1 MSVAAATN
9 AGLTDDE
16 IIHRIR
22 EQDAAGELPTPA
34 PPEAV
39 AELETAEGHPMPP
52 LLKRIYLE
60 VADGGFGRW
69 GEALS
74 LTDTTY
80 SFSDSG
86 RLLEE
91 YLGGAQSPTTRRL
104 LYRSW
109 RGAVRSGPSSTTA
122 PQKAACGDGI
132 PTNDALITGTLCSPK
147 TSHWPNGSAGGWTDG
162 RTSRRPPL
170 ARTAQIAETAALQC
184 GCIPV
189 TTPPGSLARLTG
201 QPKRPAQ

>member
-1 MSVAAATN
+1 M
-9 AGLTDDE
+9 TDDE

-22 EQDAAGELPTPA
+22 EQDAAGELPPPA

-39 AELETAEGHPMPP
+39 AELEAAVGHPMPP

-80 SFSDSG
+80 SFSDSS

-91 YLGGAQSPTTRRL
+91 YLG
-104 LYRSW
+104 W
-109 RGAVRSGPSSTTA
+109 RGRPNYPPSVVPLLTWGCAIWSLVDYSTPEGRMWGWDPNARCPEHGHALFPEDLTLA
-122 PQKAACGDGI
+122 ERLCGW
-132 PTNDALITGTLCSPK
+132 L
-147 TSHWPNGSAGGWTDG
+147 DG
-162 RTSRRPPL
+162 RSDF
-170 ARTAQIAETAALQC
+170 
-184 GCIPV
+184 
-189 TTPPGSLARLTG
+189 
-201 QPKRPAQ
+201 PKAPAGPYCSDC

>member
-1 MSVAAATN
+1 M
-9 AGLTDDE
+9 TDDE

-22 EQDAAGELPTPA
+22 EQDAAGELPPPA

-39 AELETAEGHPMPP
+39 AELEALVGHPMPP

-80 SFSDSG
+80 SFSDSR

-91 YLGGAQSPTTRRL
+91 YLG
-104 LYRSW
+104 W
-109 RGAVRSGPSSTTA
+109 RGAPNYPPSVVPLLTWGCAIWSLVDYSSPEGRMWGWDPNVRCPEHGHALFPEDLTLA
-122 PQKAACGDGI
+122 ERLCGW
-132 PTNDALITGTLCSPK
+132 L
-147 TSHWPNGSAGGWTDG
+147 DG
-162 RTSRRPPL
+162 RDNFPKAP
-170 ARTAQIAETAALQC
+170 
-184 GCIPV
+184 
-189 TTPPGSLARLTG
+189 TG
-201 QPKRPAQ
+201 PYCPDC

>member
-1 MSVAAATN
+1 MTH
-9 AGLTDDE
+9 DE

-39 AELETAEGHPMPP
+39 AELETAVGHSMPP

-74 LTDTTY
+74 LTDATY

-91 YLGGAQSPTTRRL
+91 YLGGSIPNHPPSVVPLLAWGFAIWSLVDYSTPEGRMWGWDPNQRCPDHGHALFPEDLTLAERL
-104 LYRSW
+104 
-109 RGAVRSGPSSTTA
+109 
-122 PQKAACGDGI
+122 CGW
-132 PTNDALITGTLCSPK
+132 L
-147 TSHWPNGSAGGWTDG
+147 DG
-162 RTSRRPPL
+162 REDFPEAPRWPVLPRSLKPRHCSAAASR
-170 ARTAQIAETAALQC
+170 
-184 GCIPV
+184 
-189 TTPPGSLARLTG
+189 
-201 QPKRPAQ
+201 

>member
-1 MSVAAATN
+1 M
-9 AGLTDDE
+9 TDDE

-22 EQDAAGELPTPA
+22 EQDAAGELPTPG

-39 AELETAEGHPMPP
+39 AELETAVGHPMPP

-74 LTDTTY
+74 LTDTTH

-91 YLGGAQSPTTRRL
+91 YLGGAQSPTTPTTRRL

-109 RGAVRSGPSSTTA
+109 LNLRALFFRRRFFRPQPSPIATA
-122 PQKAACGDGI
+122 PTGISHNMPNRIPAMKGMRSIGISHLNHRPRAGHPPNICG
-132 PTNDALITGTLCSPK
+132 
-147 TSHWPNGSAGGWTDG
+147 
-162 RTSRRPPL
+162 
-170 ARTAQIAETAALQC
+170 
-184 GCIPV
+184 
-189 TTPPGSLARLTG
+189 
-201 QPKRPAQ
+201 